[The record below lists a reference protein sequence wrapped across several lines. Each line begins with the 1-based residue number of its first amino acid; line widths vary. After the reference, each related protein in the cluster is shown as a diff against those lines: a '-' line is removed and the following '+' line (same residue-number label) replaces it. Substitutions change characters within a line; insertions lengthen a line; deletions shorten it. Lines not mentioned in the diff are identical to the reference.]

1 MILSKEEEA
10 MACGRRGP
18 GLEKCMDILVK
29 FGDAMGAERM
39 VRISSAHT
47 MPKEPPE
54 LLSEMT
60 DGLDKT
66 GTFTTLHALMS
77 AFDPFQWRKMGIP
90 EEFGLNESVLHSQR
104 VEIYH
109 KVGFYQT
116 FTCLPMLVG
125 NLPLK
130 GDCISWIGSCAQL
143 FANSVLGARTNRDGT
158 LTNLAAALT
167 GRAPYRD
174 LFLDENRRGEVL
186 VELSGLDAGELTY
199 TDWGAISYFTGAEAQ
214 NGNVV
219 FNGLPQDWET
229 HQLLG
234 LMAPLGASGSV
245 PVCHIVGVTPEAPTL
260 QAAMGGQKPTK
271 TITIGPKEIKETKDA
286 FQTQSLDKADMA
298 VFGCP
303 HCTLPEIK
311 RMASLLKGRKIKD
324 GKRLWIGLP
333 YQFYSLAQRMGY
345 SAIIEEAGGVIA
357 SACMAAIPDCPLP
370 QDVEVLATNSF
381 KAAHYITRLS
391 KGRVKVQI
399 REMEECIQAITH

>member
-10 MACGRRGP
+10 MASGSRGP
-18 GLEKCMDILVK
+18 GLKKCMDILVK
-29 FGDAMGAERM
+29 FGNAMGAERM

-54 LLSEMT
+54 LLTEMT
-60 DGLDKT
+60 DGVCEA
-66 GTFTTLHALMS
+66 GTFTTIHALMS
-77 AFDPFQWRKMGIP
+77 AFDPTQWRKMGIP
-90 EEFGLNESVLHSQR
+90 EDFGLNESILHNQR
-104 VEIYH
+104 VDIYH
-109 KVGFYQT
+109 RVGFYQT

-130 GDCISWIGSCAQL
+130 GHCISWIGSCAQL

-186 VELSGLDAGELTY
+186 VELDGLDARELTY
-199 TDWGAISYFTGAEAQ
+199 TDWGAISYFTGTAAQ
-214 NGNVV
+214 TANVV
-219 FNGLPQDWET
+219 FDGLPRDWKT
-229 HQLLG
+229 YQLLG

-260 QAAMGGQKPTK
+260 QAATGGAKPSK
-271 TITIGPKEIKETKDA
+271 TIRIGRKEVEETKGL
-286 FQTQSLDKADMA
+286 FQAQSLDKADMA
-298 VFGCP
+298 IFGCP
-303 HCTLPEIK
+303 HCTLPELK
-311 RMASLLKGRKIKD
+311 QMASILSDRKIKD

-333 YQFYSLAQRMGY
+333 YQAYSLAQRMGY
-345 SAIIEEAGGVIA
+345 SSTIEEAGGVIA

-370 QDVEVLATNSF
+370 ENVEVVATNSF
-381 KAAHYITRLS
+381 KAAHYISRLS
-391 KGRVKVQI
+391 RGRIKVLV
-399 REMEECIQAITH
+399 REMEECLRAITH